1 MFPFPKHPVLGHV
14 DAAHTPLQGVLS
26 DSVDLDDGAL
36 DELCGLCD
44 DDCPDTVFDEPD
56 EFTLL
61 QAQNSFARRAAFGIN
76 GAAPGV
82 QTRGSKPVKSGSRPS
97 KADETTSYNKP
108 VGNVIT
114 RADSAVS
121 GLSMSS
127 DGAGGDDCVR
137 DAVVR
142 AVRGQNDHQS
152 SHSSILKHIRTDAE
166 IEESSIASEP
176 TLVGGEL
183 TGTVHRRLS
192 DKTVRFMIGEESAK
206 VLDALDAMDSV
217 AAQVRAH
224 AECHVMTTD
233 DEDPECLSM
242 DWVDTEIEICLD
254 SGCCEHV
261 MDLGDAP
268 GYSTFLTE
276 SPGSKRQQKFI
287 VGNGARVPN
296 EGQLLLNMESS
307 TTTGVM
313 KLQSCF
319 QVAEV
324 TRPLMSVSR
333 VCDQGLD
340 CWFNETEARVIDKSG
355 KTLVSFQRQG
365 GLYISK
371 MQLKPPEGFGGPPR

>member
-1 MFPFPKHPVLGHV
+1 MV
-14 DAAHTPLQGVLS
+14 
-26 DSVDLDDGAL
+26 
-36 DELCGLCD
+36 
-44 DDCPDTVFDEPD
+44 
-56 EFTLL
+56 
-61 QAQNSFARRAAFGIN
+61 
-76 GAAPGV
+76 
-82 QTRGSKPVKSGSRPS
+82 
-97 KADETTSYNKP
+97 
-108 VGNVIT
+108 
-114 RADSAVS
+114 
-121 GLSMSS
+121 
-127 DGAGGDDCVR
+127 
-137 DAVVR
+137 
-142 AVRGQNDHQS
+142 
-152 SHSSILKHIRTDAE
+152 
-166 IEESSIASEP
+166 
-176 TLVGGEL
+176 
-183 TGTVHRRLS
+183 
-192 DKTVRFMIGEESAK
+192 GEENAK

-268 GYSTFLTE
+268 GYSTFFTE
-276 SPGSKRQQKFI
+276 SPGSKRQQQFI

-333 VCDQGLD
+333 VCDQGLE
-340 CWFNETEARVIDKSG
+340 CRFTETEARVIDKSG

-371 MQLKPPEGFGGPPR
+371 MRLKPPEGFGGPPR

>member
-1 MFPFPKHPVLGHV
+1 M
-14 DAAHTPLQGVLS
+14 
-26 DSVDLDDGAL
+26 DSVAAQVRAHAECHVMTAGIRVWDSFDPPVPTAVADG
-36 DELCGLCD
+36 
-44 DDCPDTVFDEPD
+44 
-56 EFTLL
+56 
-61 QAQNSFARRAAFGIN
+61 
-76 GAAPGV
+76 
-82 QTRGSKPVKSGSRPS
+82 
-97 KADETTSYNKP
+97 
-108 VGNVIT
+108 VGN
-114 RADSAVS
+114 
-121 GLSMSS
+121 
-127 DGAGGDDCVR
+127 C
-137 DAVVR
+137 
-142 AVRGQNDHQS
+142 
-152 SHSSILKHIRTDAE
+152 
-166 IEESSIASEP
+166 SSIASEP
-176 TLVGGEL
+176 ALVGGEL
-183 TGTVHRRLS
+183 TGAVHRRLS
-192 DKTVRFMIGEESAK
+192 DKTVRFMIGEENAK

-276 SPGSKRQQKFI
+276 SPGSKRQQQFI

-333 VCDQGLD
+333 VCDQGLE
-340 CWFNETEARVIDKSG
+340 CRFTETEARVIDKSG

-371 MQLKPPEGFGGPPR
+371 MRLKPPEGFGGPPR